1 MKIVIIGAVAAGTS
15 AATEARRN
23 SKEAEIKIFET
34 DGDISYAGCGLPY
47 YIGNLIAKR
56 SELVPRDAAYFKR
69 KHNVDVYTGHRVTKI
84 YPDKKIIDVLNMATS
99 ETFSEFYD
107 KLVIA
112 TGAIPFVPPL
122 AGSEKDNVF
131 PLRTAG
137 DADEIR
143 EFIQDERPKTAV
155 IVGTGFIGL
164 EMAENL
170 AARGIHITLVEL
182 APQVMT
188 ALDSDMAY
196 HIEEHLRQQKVEVI
210 TGDSVVS
217 LEGKNL
223 VQKAILKS
231 GRECSADMVIM
242 AVGIKPNVALAKEAG
257 IELGVTGAIAVNK
270 SLETS
275 VKDIYACGDCAE
287 SYSIITGKPFYR
299 PLGSTANKM
308 GRVVGEQAAGGSLEF
323 HGGLGTGIF
332 RVFELAVAQTGLTE
346 KEALKEGLEVVAV
359 KDVRID
365 KPGYCEGEKM
375 IIKTI
380 ADKKTGRL
388 LGAQIIGKEG
398 VDKRIDVVATAI
410 TFGAKAEDLM
420 HIDLAY
426 APPFSTA
433 RDPLMYSGILLDKAL
448 KKQD

>member
-23 SKEAEIKIFET
+23 AKEAEIKIFEA
-34 DGDISYAGCGLPY
+34 DSDISYVGCGLPY
-47 YIGNLIAKR
+47 YIGNLVDKR
-56 SELVPRDAAYFKR
+56 SVLVPRDAAYFKQ
-69 KHNVDVYTGHRVTKI
+69 KHNVDVYTRHQVTKI
-84 YPDKKIIDVLNMATS
+84 YPDIKLIDVLNMATS
-99 ETFSEFYD
+99 ETFSESYD

-131 PLRTAG
+131 SLRNAG

-170 AARGIHITLVEL
+170 AARGIHVTLVEL
-182 APQVMT
+182 APQIMP
-188 ALDSDMAY
+188 ALDSDMASY
-196 HIEEHLRQQKVEVI
+196 IEEHLRQQKVEVI
-210 TGDSVVS
+210 TGDSVIS

-223 VQKAILKS
+223 VQKAVLKS
-231 GRECSADMVIM
+231 GRELLADMVIM
-242 AVGIKPNVALAKEAG
+242 AVGIKPNTLLAKEAG
-257 IELGVTGAIAVNK
+257 IELGATGAIAVNK
-270 SLETS
+270 ALETS

-308 GRVVGEQAAGGSLEF
+308 GRVVGEQLTGGTLEF
-323 HGGLGTGIF
+323 RGGLGTGIF

-359 KDVRID
+359 KDVRMD

-448 KKQD
+448 KKQE